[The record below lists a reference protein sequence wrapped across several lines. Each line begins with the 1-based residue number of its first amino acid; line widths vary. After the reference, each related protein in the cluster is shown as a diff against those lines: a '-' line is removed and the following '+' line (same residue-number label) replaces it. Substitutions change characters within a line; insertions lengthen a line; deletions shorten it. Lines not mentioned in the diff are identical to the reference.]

1 MQKRNLPVAI
11 ALVGG
16 AIGLFLRRWQ
26 LTTGFEPDT
35 GLAIPGDPACTAL
48 LALSALVAL
57 VLLALIYPQKGS
69 RDYDVAFDAR
79 SNELYMVCTVLAAFL
94 LLGSGVMELLD
105 FPMAYAQAREAEA
118 NGVWLAVAL
127 PPMRV
132 LSSLVGAGCTLLIG
146 RNLYKGLGQGK
157 ESLTGLGLC
166 LLLSVWLVTV
176 YQRRAIDPVTQN
188 YLYEVLCVVFAL
200 MGIYYFSGW
209 SFQNGKLRRSLFCF
223 TMAVYFSLVT
233 LADPHSMADRLRF
246 GFVLLFFAAHALL
259 LLQEHPAPA
268 ETPTQQEHPAETP
281 AAPAET
287 EDIEHG

>member
-69 RDYDVAFDAR
+69 WDYDVAFDAR

-176 YQRRAIDPVTQN
+176 YQRRAIDPGTQN
-188 YLYEVLCVVFAL
+188 YPHQALRTTSTRCCV
-200 MGIYYFSGW
+200 W
-209 SFQNGKLRRSLFCF
+209 SLPSWAF
-223 TMAVYFSLVT
+223 TTS
-233 LADPHSMADRLRF
+233 
-246 GFVLLFFAAHALL
+246 
-259 LLQEHPAPA
+259 PAGPSRTA
-268 ETPTQQEHPAETP
+268 SCAGACSASPWPSTFPW
-281 AAPAET
+281 
-287 EDIEHG
+287 